1 MADKPVI
8 SNECTYRATTRSKE
22 QSMKENMINKIK
34 KNNMHDRKANLN
46 FSMIRLN
53 YKSKKEK
60 RKKENLE

>member
-8 SNECTYRATTRSKE
+8 SNERKYRATTRSKQ
-22 QSMKENMINKIK
+22 QSMNENMINKTK

-53 YKSKKEK
+53 YNSKKEE
-60 RKKENLE
+60 RKP